1 MTITFIRRTE
11 PKNGEVTIRIHQDAD
26 AVLGEVTCPGG
37 LIGSG
42 TAAELDHD
50 GALGVHQALAS
61 AIALAGK
68 TGNRIGVIDPEGHWH
83 AEWGDLSEEGAESSL

>member
-1 MTITFIRRTE
+1 MAITFFSRTE
-11 PKNGEVTIRIHQDAD
+11 PKSGEVTIRIHQDAG
-26 AVLGEVTCPGG
+26 AILGEVTCPGG
-37 LIGSG
+37 LVGSG

-68 TGNRIGVIDPEGHWH
+68 NGDTIGVIDEEGHWRP
-83 AEWGDLSEEGAESSL
+83 EWGELVEENA

>member
-1 MTITFIRRTE
+1 MAITFISRTE
-11 PKNGEVTIRIHQDAD
+11 PKTGEVTIRIHQDAG
-26 AVLGEVTCPGG
+26 AILGEVSCPGG
-37 LIGSG
+37 LLGSG

-68 TGNRIGVIDPEGHWH
+68 NGDRIGVIDEEHHWRP
-83 AEWGDLSEEGAESSL
+83 EWGDLVKENA

>member
-1 MTITFIRRTE
+1 MTITFLNRTE
-11 PKNGEVTIRIHQDAD
+11 PKNGEVTIRITQDAGSI
-26 AVLGEVTCPGG
+26 LGEVTCPGG
-37 LIGSG
+37 LAGSG

-68 TGNRIGVIDPEGHWH
+68 NGNRIGVIDAEGHWRP
-83 AEWGDLSEEGAESSL
+83 EWGDLVEENA

>member
-1 MTITFIRRTE
+1 MSITFIHRTE
-11 PKNGEVTIRIHQDAD
+11 PKTNEVTLRIHQDAD
-26 AVLGEVTCPGG
+26 SILGEVSCPGG
-37 LIGSG
+37 LAGSN

-68 TGNRIGVIDPEGHWH
+68 NGNTIGVITESGLWRP
-83 AEWGDLSEEGAESSL
+83 EWGDLVEETA

>member
-1 MTITFIRRTE
+1 MTITFISRTE
-11 PKNGEVTIRIHQDAD
+11 PKIGEVTIRIHQDAG

-37 LIGSG
+37 LGGSG

-68 TGNRIGVIDPEGHWH
+68 NGDKVGVIDEEHQWRP
-83 AEWGDLSEEGAESSL
+83 EWGDLVEESA